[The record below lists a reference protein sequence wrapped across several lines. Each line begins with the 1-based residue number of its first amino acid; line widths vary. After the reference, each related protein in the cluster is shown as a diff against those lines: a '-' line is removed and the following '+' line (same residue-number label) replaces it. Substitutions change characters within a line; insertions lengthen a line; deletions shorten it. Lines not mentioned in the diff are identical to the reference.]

1 MKRDDLP
8 LRIQLSWNPI
18 DQGGHFM
25 LDASR
30 IPALLITLG
39 LLAACTSH
47 AENEGLAAT
56 TSSGEAYAQGVP
68 GSVVSETEQ
77 ISAVVKAVDQKKRT
91 FTLEDEQGNRQ
102 TFNAVPEM
110 HNFSQLKVGDHV
122 NAVVTHERV
131 IELRAPGKAA
141 EDGAAGLV
149 ATAPEGDKPGML
161 VANTVEITAV
171 VKAIDTTQHTATL
184 QFADGTR
191 KVVRVRPDIELKSS
205 YLNQEVVIRMT
216 SALAISVEAP

>member
-1 MKRDDLP
+1 MRNAKP
-8 LRIQLSWNPI
+8 V
-18 DQGGHFM
+18 H
-25 LDASR
+25 
-30 IPALLITLG
+30 ALLISIAFLG
-39 LLAACTSH
+39 ACSSQ
-47 AENEGLAAT
+47 AEDDGLSAT
-56 TSSGEAYAQGVP
+56 TSAAEAYAPGVP
-68 GSVVSETEQ
+68 GSVESETET
-77 ISAVVKAVDQKKRT
+77 ISAVVTAVDQQKRT

-110 HNFSQLKVGDHV
+110 RNFSQLKVGDRV

-131 IELRAPGKAA
+131 IQLRAPGEAR

-149 ATAPEGDKPGML
+149 ARTPEGSKPGML
-161 VANTVEITAV
+161 VADTVEITAV

-184 QFADGTR
+184 EFADGSR
-191 KVVRVRPDIELKSS
+191 RVVRVRPDVELKPS